1 MTYLTRNT
9 FFLAFIICA
18 MHISLSAQ
26 TPIAEAVR
34 SADLMPS
41 LPGCEPKMID
51 ECSQAK
57 LAEFFAANIR
67 IPEAA
72 KNQGAGGLV
81 MVEFVVEKNGKI
93 GEVRTLHDPGFGLG
107 EEAIRVVKLM
117 NDKKMVW
124 SAAREKGKKV
134 AYRYITPVPF
144 HMSAPPKE
152 LPKKMTEPEN
162 VSAPKIYDVVDV
174 RPQFAGC
181 VRSETDTMDCTFM
194 KMLSHIQTNLK
205 YPEEAMAL
213 RVTGP
218 VVVDFVVDSSG
229 HVTDP
234 IVKKGL
240 GHGTDE
246 EALRVISLMP
256 TWTPGLVNGK
266 HVAVRMTIPI
276 LFQIPKEK
284 DKE

>member
-1 MTYLTRNT
+1 MTYLTRNS
-9 FFLAFIICA
+9 FLLALMICA
-18 MHISLSAQ
+18 LHISLSAQ
-26 TPIAEAVR
+26 TPIDEAVR

-57 LAEFFAANIR
+57 LAEFLAANIV
-67 IPEAA
+67 IPEGA
-72 KNQGAGGLV
+72 KTQGAGGLV

-117 NDKKMVW
+117 NDKKIVW

-144 HMSAPPKE
+144 HMSAPPRE
-152 LPKKMTEPEN
+152 LPKKMLEPEK
-162 VSAPKIYDVVDV
+162 VYSPKIYDVVDV

-181 VRSETDTMDCTFM
+181 VRSEADTVDCTFM
-194 KMLSHIQTNLK
+194 KMLNHIQTNLK
-205 YPEEAMAL
+205 YPEEALSL

-218 VVVDFVVDSSG
+218 VVVDFIVDSSG
-229 HVTDP
+229 HVTAP
-234 IVKKGL
+234 VVKKSL

-256 TWTPGLVNGK
+256 AWTPGMVEGRP
-266 HVAVRMTIPI
+266 VAVRMTIPI

-284 DKE
+284 EKE